1 MSIPSDN
8 LALLYQGLFTT
19 IVRVRSGRQ
28 PIGNPEEFRKHF
40 KDVLAAIEREG
51 GRLNYSSESLHD
63 TGYAVVAFL
72 DESVLNSDDP
82 SKNAWLSLQ
91 SDLYGQ
97 AVAGDTFFE
106 QLDAYRKRRD
116 SPQLADILEVYYLCL
131 LLGYRGRH
139 ATNLSDRAPEVSEI
153 MRDLK
158 ARIGAVRGE
167 GLILSPVVE
176 ALPPPSTIPRQMID
190 PVLHKLRIVSLVSII
205 VLVLTW
211 IVCRLIL
218 SSEVSTILTEFPS

>member
-1 MSIPSDN
+1 MSIPSDD

-40 KDVLAAIEREG
+40 KDVLSAIEREG
-51 GRLNYSSESLHD
+51 SRLNYSSESLHD

-97 AVAGDTFFE
+97 AVGGDTFFE
-106 QLDAYRKRRD
+106 QLAMYLKRRD

-139 ATNLSDRAPEVSEI
+139 ATPFSERAPEVSEI

-158 ARIGAVRGE
+158 TRIAAVRGE
-167 GLILSPVVE
+167 GLMLSPVVE
-176 ALPPPSTIPRQMID
+176 APPPPHTIPRKTTD
-190 PVLHKLRIVSLVSII
+190 PVLHKLRIASIVSVI
-205 VLVLTW
+205 VLVVAW

-218 SSEVSTILTEFPS
+218 SSEASTILAELVP